1 MKLSK
6 YIYCIALLAIA
17 AAGCKKADF
26 TDTAFVNTAASASN
40 VGLMFEITQD
50 NTGLVTI
57 IPSGAGAVSYD
68 IYFGDSSSNF
78 VNIMAGTQTK
88 HIYAEGVYT
97 VKAVAH
103 DIKGGT
109 TSFSQQLTVAFRAP
123 ENLKVN
129 ITTNGLNISVSA
141 SALYETY
148 FKVSYGDSTAAAP
161 MAATSFLEGQTVMHT
176 YAAAGTYIVT
186 VVALSGGA
194 ETAQF
199 SDTIHAAIQINLPVT
214 FEDPK
219 TDYTMSDFG
228 GEVSML
234 TIDPT
239 NPANHVMKST
249 KTVGAQTYAGVTIGT
264 ALGFSSPVP
273 LTATSMKMSVMVYS
287 PAAGLDVK
295 LKLDDHTRPNTGF
308 SVETDVLTTV
318 ANQWQTLTFDF
329 SKPATGTPAWSAA
342 NTYDLASIFFD
353 FGNTGTGSVFYF
365 DNVMIVPSL
374 FAQID
379 LPVTFENPSVDYTV
393 TDFGGN
399 ASQLIVDPTNSSNH
413 VMMSTKTAGAQ
424 TFAGTTI
431 GTSSGFAHLIP
442 LTAVAQKMTVKVYAP
457 AVGLDIKLKLDDHTR
472 PNSGFSVETDVK
484 TTVANQ
490 WETLTFDFSMPASG
504 TPAWSASNKYD
515 LASIFF
521 DFGNPGTGSV
531 FYWDE
536 VHFLAQMNLP
546 VNFDNPDM
554 DPTVTDFAG
563 NVSVLAPDPANAANI
578 VMQSTKTAAG
588 LTYAG
593 TTLGTP
599 VGFATLIPLSA
610 SRLKM
615 TVMVY
620 SPAAGIDVKLKLD
633 DHTRANSGYSV
644 ETDVLTT
651 TANQWET
658 LTFDFSQPA
667 SGTPAWS
674 PSNNYDL
681 ASIFFDFG
689 NTESGSGEVFF
700 WNNVILL

>member
-6 YIYCIALLAIA
+6 YIFCIALLALA
-17 AAGCKKADF
+17 AAGCQKDF
-26 TDTAFVNTAASASN
+26 TNTSFAATAASATN
-40 VGLMFEITQD
+40 VSLMFDITQD

-57 IPSGAGAVSYD
+57 TPSGDGAISYD
-68 IYFGDSSSNF
+68 IYYGDSTSSFAN
-78 VNIMAGTQTK
+78 VSAGKSTT
-88 HIYAEGVYT
+88 HRYAEGVYT

-109 TSFSQQLTVAFRAP
+109 ASFTQHLTVSFQAP
-123 ENLKVN
+123 ENFNAHLTVHSL
-129 ITTNGLNISVSA
+129 TVSVTA
-141 SALYETY
+141 TALYETY
-148 FKVSYGDSTAAAP
+148 FRVFYGDSTAATPVPSVA
-161 MAATSFLEGQTVMHT
+161 FLEGQTVTHN
-176 YAAAGTYIVT
+176 YANAGTYIVT
-186 VVALSGGA
+186 VVAYSGGA
-194 ETAQF
+194 ETVRV
-199 SDTIHAAIQINLPVT
+199 SDTIHSAVQINLPVT

-228 GEVSML
+228 GEVSVL
-234 TIDPT
+234 TVDPT

-249 KTVGAQTYAGVTIGT
+249 KTAGAQTYAGVTIGT
-264 ALGFSSPVP
+264 SLGFSSPVA
-273 LTATSMKMSVMVYS
+273 LTATSTKMSVMVYS

-295 LKLDDHTRPNTGF
+295 LKLDDHTRPNAGF
-308 SVETDVLTTV
+308 SVETDVLTTA

-329 SKPATGTPAWSAA
+329 SKPAAGTPAWSAS

-365 DNVMIVPSL
+365 DNVILLPPP
-374 FAQID
+374 FAQIN
-379 LPVTFENPSVDYTV
+379 LPVTFEDPKVDYTV

-399 ASQLIVDPTNSSNH
+399 VSTLTADPTNSANH
-413 VMMSTKTAGAQ
+413 VIKSTKTAGAQ
-424 TFAGTTI
+424 TYAGTTI
-431 GTSSGFAHLIP
+431 GTSSGFASLIP
-442 LTAVAQKMTVKVYAP
+442 LTSVAQKMTVKVYSP
-457 AVGLDIKLKLDDHTR
+457 AAGIDVKLKLDDHTR
-472 PNSGFSVETDVK
+472 PNAGFSVETDVL

-490 WETLTFDFSMPASG
+490 WETLTFDFSKPASG
-504 TPAWSASNKYD
+504 TPVWSASNKYD

-521 DFGNPGTGSV
+521 DFGNTGTGSV

-546 VNFDNPDM
+546 VDFNNPDM
-554 DPTVTDFAG
+554 DKTVSDFG
-563 NVSVLAPDPANAANI
+563 NNISVLTTDPANPANM
-578 VMQSTKTAAG
+578 VMQSTKPASG

-593 TTLGTP
+593 TTMGTP
-599 VGFATLIPLSA
+599 VGFATLIPLST

-658 LTFDFSQPA
+658 LTFDFSKPA

-674 PSNNYDL
+674 ASNNYDL

-689 NTESGSGEVFF
+689 NTETGSGKVFY
-700 WNNVILL
+700 WNNVILP